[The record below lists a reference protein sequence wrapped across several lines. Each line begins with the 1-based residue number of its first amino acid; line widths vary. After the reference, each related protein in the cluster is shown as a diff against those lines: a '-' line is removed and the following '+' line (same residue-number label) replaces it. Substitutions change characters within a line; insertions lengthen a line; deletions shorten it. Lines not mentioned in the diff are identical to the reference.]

1 MKKEKSDKTENP
13 AVGKKR
19 GGLRT
24 VLASALAFVF
34 AFALAAAGFAV
45 GWVSRYAAL
54 DERDK
59 SLLWAIDTAQEQF
72 YREVDEDELYEKLF
86 SAFALDDYS
95 CYYTSE
101 EYAAVKAQN
110 EGSGVGYGF
119 SLTTSGNYLTVYYV
133 VENSP
138 AQASGLRKGMY
149 IFGYG
154 DTEEAGETGTAA
166 QLIAFAAS
174 ASVLFLRCG
183 ESKDGSDSSV
193 IEISPAA
200 YTAAYC
206 TYRDSET
213 SYGFRGASPELTET
227 EDPSDELDDK
237 TAYIRI
243 DQFFGSAAEE
253 FASLLAVM
261 KERGRENLILDLRSN
276 GGGYLDLFLK
286 IGYYLIKEGG
296 SGKNVLASAQYRNGD
311 SVDFTVKGS
320 GYYDYFNENSV
331 IKILAD
337 EYTASASE
345 CLIGALV
352 DYGTVGFS
360 DIVLRGDTGRTFG
373 KGIMQNTFA
382 DTDGN
387 VLKLT
392 VAEIKWPSG
401 SSIHGKGVTVA
412 DGALAVGAP
421 LVWGR
426 EDAMLSYAA
435 RLFG

>member
-1 MKKEKSDKTENP
+1 MKKEKPDKTENP

-24 VLASALAFVF
+24 AVAFALAFVI
-34 AFALAAAGFAV
+34 AAAGFAV
-45 GWVSRYAAL
+45 GWFSRYAAL
-54 DERDK
+54 GERK
-59 SLLWAIDTAQEQF
+59 RSLLWAIDTAQEQF

-86 SAFALDDYS
+86 SAFALDPYS

-101 EYAAVKAQN
+101 EYAVVKAQN

-119 SLTTSGNYLTVYYV
+119 SLTTNGDYVTVYRV

-138 AQASGLRKGMY
+138 AQASGLSKGMY

-166 QLIAFAAS
+166 QLVAFAAN
-174 ASVLFLRCG
+174 ASVLFVRCG
-183 ESKDGSDSSV
+183 ESADGSDSSV

-213 SYGFRGASPELTET
+213 SYGFRGASLALTET
-227 EDPSDELDDK
+227 ENPLGELDDK

-243 DQFFGSAAEE
+243 DQFYGSAAKE

-261 KERGRENLILDLRSN
+261 KARGRENLILDLRSN
-276 GGGYLDLFLK
+276 GGGYLDLFLE

-296 SGKNVLASAQYRNGD
+296 SGRNVLASAQYRNGN
-311 SVDFTVKGS
+311 SVNFTVNGS

-337 EYTASASE
+337 ENTASASE

-360 DIVLRGDTGRTFG
+360 DIVLRGETGRTYG
-373 KGIMQNTFA
+373 KGIMQSTFT

-392 VAEIKWPSG
+392 VAEIKWPKG
-401 SSIHGKGVTVA
+401 SSIHGKGVTVE
-412 DGALAVGAP
+412 DGALAVDAP